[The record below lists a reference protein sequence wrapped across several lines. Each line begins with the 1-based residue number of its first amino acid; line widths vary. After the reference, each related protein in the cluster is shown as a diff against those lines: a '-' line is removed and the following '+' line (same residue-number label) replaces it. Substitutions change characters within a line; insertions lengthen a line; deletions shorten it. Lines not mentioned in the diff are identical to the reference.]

1 MQVKKS
7 EMYRMLQMTLITDEA
22 QFDYGEKLEALRELM
37 IQEDLAKYEEE
48 QEAKKN
54 EGVQ

>member
-1 MQVKKS
+1 MKKS